1 LPPDYQ
7 TEDVVLQEPL
17 TKRTCTSAISTAPRK
32 PWASQP
38 TASSQIKK
46 NMLLDNFH
54 CTQEADGETG
64 KIHYKKK
71 DKDFFEDPHDNVDRT
86 CASFALSSA
95 IIPTSDMLQH
105 LQRNT
110 ISPRSTE
117 FSLHQ

>member
-71 DKDFFEDPHDNVDRT
+71 DKDFFEDPHDNVEHVP
-86 CASFALSSA
+86 AL
-95 IIPTSDMLQH
+95 H
-105 LQRNT
+105 Y
-110 ISPRSTE
+110 
-117 FSLHQ
+117 H